1 LAAAATPYSQ
11 AVIRPLRLPPN
22 WPFGGLAIGLL
33 AASLATGPARS
44 QEPGSSQPPIG
55 FVQTYL
61 QEAEGQLAAGKL
73 KEARAATERAL
84 ERDPNS
90 LSALLLLAKVAEAQQ
105 DLDIAVHSLHRWLE
119 VQEVRTGRKGKRQR
133 KPIEARLE
141 PLDSEATSWK
151 KLQTNYANG
160 LVKIGKSYSKKKDLL
175 GALEIYRHLLAVAPD
190 HPEAQKA
197 IHRIRTKGGKE
208 VAVEDVFAGT
218 DPTGGMSEEELLRLD
233 REHSDWD
240 NAYQSETDNYRY
252 RTNAGFLVHE
262 TSRIAME
269 QMNQFYRRFFRF
281 MEDGGNTPKIE
292 IRIFKTR
299 DEYLTLGQNPAEWS
313 AGHFIGSAVETYA
326 GGVTGK
332 ESVRSMYGTLFHE
345 AAHQF
350 VSLTG
355 PMVPGWLNEAYA
367 SFFEGC
373 VIMSNGSVKWNRVPP
388 HRLMPL
394 AKRLESG
401 WMKSVSEADPQEGGQ
416 YGQPSGAPPFRMI
429 VASEY
434 RWGPPWYAPTWG
446 VVYFLYNYRADDG
459 QPIYRDA
466 LHAYYTS
473 HKRGRPKDPIAH
485 FEEIVLKNTP
495 RSPAQTIDELDA
507 IWKAYILRLRD
518 RETGKIEVG
527 DELLKWATAAL
538 GRGDK
543 EMALEFL
550 DEARERS
557 PKDQEVLWQLAQLL
571 ESLKKKS
578 IAAAR
583 YREFRRSLELQGKT
597 DDERFEQAQQRINK
611 LDPLVARYRKLKAN
625 TATAGLALAVSYEDR
640 RLPTM
645 ALEIARRMTASYS
658 VPEAMAYYKSL
669 AMRTGKSLA
678 RWRVAYD
685 ERSLKGWSNP
695 DESYQAYGKLVRA
708 RVPRDGDTMITREL
722 TADVTFD
729 ADFSLSAEMRI
740 EPQPD
745 GQGYKGALVGLC
757 FGRKGDQRYHA
768 VMLHPKGFLDIS
780 TNNGG
785 VWTVHDHRSIPVGSA
800 WHELRIDVTENN
812 LDVYFDGLY
821 VRSLEFADPAI
832 VQGAFGLMCG
842 PGEAMYRNI
851 RLLGRDPFDPAAR
864 IEREIAMQQV
874 LSDASKRQPGTFSGF
889 VPPELGP
896 LEFVEGEPTTLG
908 DLRRRPVM
916 LVFWGVNQ
924 DKVIPCLSWLR
935 HTLERTKDKDLAT
948 LIICDP
954 STTQAAVTAHL
965 KDSPLAGARI
975 ALDASGKTYN
985 DYFLKPGFF
994 GMPRILLLDA
1004 TGKVTFEG
1012 DPGLRKGEEWQ
1023 ISDGP
1028 TYVDAALDKLL
1039 TK

>member
-1 LAAAATPYSQ
+1 VLVLGCAAPAAN
-11 AVIRPLRLPPN
+11 A
-22 WPFGGLAIGLL
+22 
-33 AASLATGPARS
+33 
-44 QEPGSSQPPIG
+44 QEPGRSEPPTG
-55 FVQTYL
+55 FVASYL
-61 QEAEGQLAAGKL
+61 REAEGQLAAGKL
-73 KEARAATERAL
+73 DEARKATERAL

-90 LSALLLLAKVAEAQQ
+90 LEALHLLARIAQKQ
-105 DLDIAVHSLHRWLE
+105 DDLDIAVHSLHRWLE
-119 VQEVRTGRKGKRQR
+119 VQEVRTGRKGKKQR
-133 KPIEARLE
+133 KPIHEQLA

-151 KLQTNYANG
+151 KLQDSYANG
-160 LVKIGKSYSKKKDLL
+160 LVKIGKDYSKKRDLL

-190 HPEAQKA
+190 HPEAKKA
-197 IHRIRTKGGKE
+197 IHKIRTKGGKE

-218 DPTGGMSEEELLRLD
+218 DPTGGMSEEDMLKLD
-233 REHSDWD
+233 REHSEWA
-240 NAYQSETDNYRY
+240 NAYTSETDNYRY

-292 IRIFKTR
+292 IRIFKSR
-299 DEYLTLGQNPAEWS
+299 DEYLKLGRNPAEWS

-332 ESVRSMYGTLFHE
+332 DSVRSMYGTLFHE

-373 VIMSNGSVKWNRVPP
+373 VIMSNGSVKWNRAPP
-388 HRLMPL
+388 GRLMPL
-394 AKRLESG
+394 ATRLEHG
-401 WMKSVSEADPQEGGQ
+401 WMKSTAEADPGEGGQ
-416 YGQPSGAPPFRMI
+416 YGQPKGAPPFRMI
-429 VASEY
+429 VESQY

-446 VVYFLYNYRADDG
+446 LVYFLYNYRQDDG
-459 QPIYRDA
+459 QTVYRDA
-466 LHAYYTS
+466 LHAYYMS
-473 HKRGRPKDPIAH
+473 HKRGRPAEPIPH
-485 FEEIVLKNTP
+485 FEEIVLKG
-495 RSPAQTIDELDA
+495 SPLSKVQSIDELDP
-507 IWKAYILRLRD
+507 IWKAWILRLRD

-527 DELLKWATAAL
+527 DELLKWAKAAIE
-538 GRGDK
+538 RDDK
-543 EMALEFL
+543 ELALEFL

-557 PKDQEVLWQLAQLL
+557 PKDHEVLWQLASLL
-571 ESLKKKS
+571 DTLKNKS
-578 IAAAR
+578 VAAAR
-583 YREFRRSLELQGKT
+583 YREFRRSLEMQQKT
-597 DDERFEQAQQRINK
+597 DDERFAKAQERINK
-611 LDPLVARYRKLKAN
+611 LDPLVKRYRKLKAT
-625 TATAGLALAVSYEDR
+625 TAQQGLALAVSYENR
-640 RLPTM
+640 HLPTM

-658 VPEAMAYYKSL
+658 VPAAMAYYKSL

-695 DESYQAYGKLVRA
+695 DNSYQAYGKLVRA
-708 RVPRDGDTMITREL
+708 SVPRADDVMVTREL

-740 EPQPD
+740 EPKPE
-745 GQGYKGALVGLC
+745 GPGFKGDLVGLC

-780 TNNGG
+780 SNNGG
-785 VWTVHDHRSIPVGSA
+785 VWTVHDHRSIPVGSS
-800 WHELRIDVTENN
+800 WHELRIDVTQNN

-821 VRSLEFADPAI
+821 VRSLEWPDAAV
-832 VQGAFGLMCG
+832 VQGSFGLLCG
-842 PGEAMYRNI
+842 PGEAMYRNV

-874 LSDASKRQPGTFSGF
+874 LTDASKRQPGTFSGF

-896 LEFVEGEPTTLG
+896 LQFVQGEQTTLG
-908 DLRRRPVM
+908 DLRGKPVM
-916 LVFWGVNQ
+916 VVFWGVNQ
-924 DKVIPCLSWLR
+924 DKVIPCVSWLA
-935 HTLERTKDKDLAT
+935 HTLKRTKDKNLEM
-948 LIICDP
+948 LVICDP
-954 STTQAAVTAHL
+954 STTHSAVTEHL
-965 KDSPLAGARI
+965 KDQPLTGARI
-975 ALDASGKTYN
+975 ALDGSGKTYT

-1004 TGKVTFEG
+1004 KGKVTFEG
-1012 DPGLRKGEEWQ
+1012 DPGLRKGEVWKPA
-1023 ISDGP
+1023 DGL
-1028 TYVDAALDKLL
+1028 TYVDAALDKLFE
-1039 TK
+1039 KK